1 MIFKIE
7 KRALKWLADNIRQY
21 NICFVFNNIMSRII
35 GNETVR
41 VDGVES

>member
-7 KRALKWLADNIRQY
+7 KQALKRLADNIRQY
-21 NICFVFNNIMSRII
+21 NICFVFNNITSRILE
-35 GNETVR
+35 NETVR